1 MQIQAN
7 FRRVLILLAAAAF
20 WGCGSQEGA
29 RSALTGKVGA
39 AGEIVVV
46 CEEAVWNGAVG
57 DTLRSVFDQPFP
69 VLPQYEPW
77 FDLVH
82 LEPESFDRFWKPHR
96 NIVVL
101 ELADRVDTQEP
112 QVQIFKEKYAREQ
125 LYVVGKA
132 RNANALAGA
141 LHERSQELLSAFHSI
156 EVDRYVG
163 LISLSQN
170 EVIRD
175 ELGKRLGLQLTVPR
189 DARWAKKNAEFHW
202 IDRQLTR
209 MKGGDNHD
217 VQQGFFI
224 YREPYVSDE
233 QFSMGERLRKRNEV
247 LKAHVPGPTPRSYMT
262 TEMRYTPS
270 YEEVLFNGGFA
281 SELRGLWRIEGDY
294 MGGPF
299 YSLTAYDERSGE
311 LVTVEGYAYA
321 PFFDK
326 REYMREV
333 EAIVRSLIWYEA
345 PETPAAP

>member
-1 MQIQAN
+1 M
-7 FRRVLILLAAAAF
+7 
-20 WGCGSQEGA
+20 
-29 RSALTGKVGA
+29 TGKVGA

-46 CEEAVWNGAVG
+46 CDEAVWNGAVG
-57 DTLRSVFDQPFP
+57 DTLRSIFDQPFP

-82 LEPESFDRFWKPHR
+82 LEPEAFDRFWKPHR

-101 ELADRVDTQEP
+101 ELADRVDTQEAT
-112 QVQIFKEKYAREQ
+112 VKIFKEKYAREQ

-156 EVDRYVG
+156 EVDRYAG

-345 PETPAAP
+345 PVTPAAP